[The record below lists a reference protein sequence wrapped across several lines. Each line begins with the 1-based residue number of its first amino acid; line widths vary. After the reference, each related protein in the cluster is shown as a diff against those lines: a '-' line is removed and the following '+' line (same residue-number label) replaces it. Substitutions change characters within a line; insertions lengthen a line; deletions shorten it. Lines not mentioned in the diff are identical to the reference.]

1 LVDDGGVERGKVDLC
16 GRLVVVSHRLADDG
30 DWDVAGLGC
39 AAPTVAT
46 NVGGE
51 FDGCL
56 CHKQITIGLC
66 ILDGLAATTGT
77 TVGELHGVEALV

>member
-1 LVDDGGVERGKVDLC
+1 
-16 GRLVVVSHRLADDG
+16 
-30 DWDVAGLGC
+30 
-39 AAPTVAT
+39 VAT
-46 NVGGE
+46 NVSGE

-66 ILDGLAATTGT
+66 ILDGLAAATGT